1 MADHCPDHP
10 EAEPSVGFGLAGG
23 GYGAYI
29 YCPECGHIIEKW
41 QEENDMTTK
50 HADTPSLEATE
61 KVGGAGATHPR
72 ITLDYIKSQ
81 VQKIYYIDG
90 ETLANAANF
99 TDHIDKVAPYPPKL
113 ASFTVCMVL
122 MKNGFMLLG
131 KSAPLS
137 PENFDQGKG
146 RIFAY
151 EDALRQTWPL
161 FAFGQLQAKLDDR

>member
-1 MADHCPDHP
+1 
-10 EAEPSVGFGLAGG
+10 
-23 GYGAYI
+23 
-29 YCPECGHIIEKW
+29 
-41 QEENDMTTK
+41 
-50 HADTPSLEATE
+50 
-61 KVGGAGATHPR
+61 
-72 ITLDYIKSQ
+72 